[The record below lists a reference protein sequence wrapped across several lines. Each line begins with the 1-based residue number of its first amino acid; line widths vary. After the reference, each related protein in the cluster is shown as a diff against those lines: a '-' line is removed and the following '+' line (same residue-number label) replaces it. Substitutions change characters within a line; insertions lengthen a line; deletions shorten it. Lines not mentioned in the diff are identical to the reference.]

1 MKRVIKVRKLRNCI
15 MSIFCVGLVSSQ
27 AFATTPIDTIDT
39 ILDTKLK
46 KASSAKLSNANSKI
60 VDISYQQ
67 QLSLNIADEAINRIN
82 FKHGR
87 VSKIIGNVSG
97 FTSILSD
104 DGANLF
110 ISPKLPEKSK
120 IDFAVLLAS
129 GDIIDISL
137 TVVKS
142 KKPYLIS
149 LNFDEHNQ
157 SAKSEVASL
166 IEAMQD
172 GVIGKY
178 YVQKA
183 SSNVT
188 ISNQPKITAT
198 SSDIYRFGNL
208 HGTTLTLTNKNKK
221 SRNSNRNSKPNSRIE
236 VTENDLMQAFRGVV
250 GIRIANRYLA
260 PTESTKAYI
269 VFREA
274 I

>member
-1 MKRVIKVRKLRNCI
+1 
-15 MSIFCVGLVSSQ
+15 MSIFCIGLLSSQ
-27 AFATTPIDTIDT
+27 ALAFATTSIDT
-39 ILDTKLK
+39 ILVTKLK
-46 KASSAKLSNANSKI
+46 NELPTKLSKTNSNI
-60 VDISYQQ
+60 VTVSYQQ

-82 FKHGR
+82 FNTSR
-87 VSKIIGNVSG
+87 VSKIIGNISG
-97 FTSILSD
+97 FSSILSD
-104 DGANLF
+104 DGSNLF
-110 ISPKLPEKSK
+110 ITPKSPIVSK
-120 IDFAVLLAS
+120 IDFAVLLSS

-149 LNFDEHNQ
+149 LDFDVNNQ
-157 SAKSEVASL
+157 SAKSEVSSL

-183 SSNVT
+183 SDNVT

-221 SRNSNRNSKPNSRIE
+221 SGNRNRNSKQNSLIE
-236 VTENDLMQAFRGVV
+236 INENDLIKAFRGVV
-250 GIRIANRYLA
+250 GVHIANKNLA

-269 VFREA
+269 VFKEA
-274 I
+274 V